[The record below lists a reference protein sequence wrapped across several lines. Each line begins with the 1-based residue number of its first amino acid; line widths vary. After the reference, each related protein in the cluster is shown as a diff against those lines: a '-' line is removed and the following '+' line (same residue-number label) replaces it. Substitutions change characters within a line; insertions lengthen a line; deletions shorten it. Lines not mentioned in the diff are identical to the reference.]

1 MEGVRGLSVTTNR
14 IQSLRA
20 DFKGMENLDKVV
32 DKVVRRLAARDAA
45 QGRAALVKSGA
56 MTLAD
61 FDGWF
66 AELVRVE
73 LGKTLGILRNK
84 AVQKARNAG
93 AGSASSAVLRRMYRS
108 GMEGNINIA
117 GGNKRLSSR
126 TRVVPPP
133 NGGKSGI
140 RRTGRTVKDRTKKIR
155 EYFGPD
161 RGFILRILESGR
173 DVFKATADGATGPHS
188 GATWGRR
195 GAIAPRP
202 WFFHSMKS
210 DMELAAQRL
219 GQTLTTAVE
228 NWVEQE
234 FNE

>member
-1 MEGVRGLSVTTNR
+1 MEGVRGLTVTTNR

-56 MTLAD
+56 MTLQD

-93 AGSASSAVLRRMYRS
+93 AGSASSYVPQWDGRKHQYRWRQQ
-108 GMEGNINIA
+108 EIEFPYP
-117 GGNKRLSSR
+117 SS
-126 TRVVPPP
+126 
-133 NGGKSGI
+133 
-140 RRTGRTVKDRTKKIR
+140 
-155 EYFGPD
+155 
-161 RGFILRILESGR
+161 
-173 DVFKATADGATGPHS
+173 ATAK
-188 GATWGRR
+188 RR
-195 GAIAPRP
+195 
-202 WFFHSMKS
+202 
-210 DMELAAQRL
+210 
-219 GQTLTTAVE
+219 
-228 NWVEQE
+228 
-234 FNE
+234 